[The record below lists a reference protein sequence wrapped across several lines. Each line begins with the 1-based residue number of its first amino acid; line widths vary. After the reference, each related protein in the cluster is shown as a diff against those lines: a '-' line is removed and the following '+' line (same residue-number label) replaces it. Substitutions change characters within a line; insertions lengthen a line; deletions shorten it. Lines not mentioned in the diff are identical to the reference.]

1 MSKVISFSI
10 SDRYLDK
17 LRTLYPALTDN
28 LAVKQFVTDG
38 LDSSLGNSLD
48 VSLDDGL
55 DDKLKTLIESSLS
68 SSLDDTLDD
77 VLDDK
82 LKTIIETSLDG
93 ILDERLDAVMGKLLT
108 SLSERLS
115 RLEERLD
122 DSLDGRL
129 DDMKR
134 LLRLQQSAS
143 IATSPLPPSPPDRPA
158 IGTVTPEVPPSPP
171 GTDAIASIDGTVE
184 SVNTSPLPPNQETVE
199 TADTVESDSIG
210 EPVEPAIGPV
220 PGDSS
225 HLKNQLSEGMNAAE
239 AYRYLTA
246 KGVKVSEKTLS
257 NWVKIKQ
264 IPVTGKGDAV
274 SKYLILKDGLYYPNP
289 D

>member
-28 LAVKQFVTDG
+28 LAVKQFVTDR
-38 LDSSLGNSLD
+38 LD

-93 ILDERLDAVMGKLLT
+93 ILDERLDAVMGKLIS
-108 SLSERLS
+108 SLSDRLS

-129 DDMKR
+129 DVKIDYGLPYQPSKNELTETQR
-134 LLRLQQSAS
+134 RVLESRQLAEAKLKHHAYLVKN
-143 IATSPLPPSPPDRPA
+143 PLVVRDLTKEQPIETA
-158 IGTVTPEVPPSPP
+158 I
-171 GTDAIASIDGTVE
+171 DKVE
-184 SVNTSPLPPNQETVE
+184 SANK
-199 TADTVESDSIG
+199 VESED
-210 EPVEPAIGPV
+210 EPVTGSIGPV
-220 PGDSS
+220 
-225 HLKNQLSEGMNAAE
+225 GM
-239 AYRYLTA
+239 TA
-246 KGVKVSEKTLS
+246 M
-257 NWVKIKQ
+257 
-264 IPVTGKGDAV
+264 DAV
-274 SKYLILKDGLYYPNP
+274 DYLETKRVTVSYASLHRWKDRENIPDTSPQGRDVRKHLILINKLYYPKI